1 MGKRFAGDT
10 ARGEDAPYPGKAS
23 RAIEKVLKENAKL
36 RLARSEPAS
45 GSGGRETAEAAT
57 ASSGNVL
64 PLSVHQ

>member
-1 MGKRFAGDT
+1 MLGSGGKRFAGDT

-45 GSGGRETAEAAT
+45 GSGGRETA
-57 ASSGNVL
+57 
-64 PLSVHQ
+64 